1 MHSYT
6 GHSGR
11 AITNWIASTDGVK
24 NRQEKESWV
33 VDTFHEVGQEGH
45 TLKGFFVFNAGF
57 KILKKLAHEVL
68 VPCLSSWIFSSRL
81 CHSMGADMRAA
92 MWVEEEAR

>member
-1 MHSYT
+1 MQETCDMHSYT
-6 GHSGR
+6 CHSVP

-45 TLKGFFVFNAGF
+45 TLKLQNARFYIF
-57 KILKKLAHEVL
+57 K
-68 VPCLSSWIFSSRL
+68 
-81 CHSMGADMRAA
+81 
-92 MWVEEEAR
+92 EAGS